1 MDPVTALVV
10 VAFGV
15 LAVQRVLELRLA
27 KRNEAWARAEGA
39 KEFGARHYPAF
50 FVLHGGWLVGWVVEG
65 LRRDA
70 LPPRW
75 WLWVAVFCVAQGLR
89 YWAISTLGKRWNT
102 RVLVLPGRPPI
113 LRGPYRLIP
122 HPNYL
127 AVALE
132 LAAVPLSVGAIW
144 TAAISTVLNAV
155 LLIGVRIPC
164 ESRALRWATAGGC
177 PESPAED
184 IL

>member
-1 MDPVTALVV
+1 MSLVV
-10 VAFGV
+10 AAVLV

-39 KEFGARHYPAF
+39 EEFGARHYPLF
-50 FVLHGGWLVGWVVEG
+50 FLLHGGWLVGWVVEG
-65 LRRDA
+65 LMRGA

-75 WLWVAVFCVAQGLR
+75 WFWVVVFLVAQALR
-89 YWAISTLGKRWNT
+89 YWAIRTLGRRWNT

-113 LRGPYRLIP
+113 LRGPYRLLP

-132 LAAVPLSVGAIW
+132 LAAVPLSVGATW
-144 TAAISTVLNAV
+144 TAAIATVLNAA

-164 ESRALRWATAGGC
+164 ESRALRWAAGAAR
-177 PESPAED
+177 PAAPGAG
-184 IL
+184 